1 MHTAFHQHHLDNM
14 HSNKNTYLLNA
25 YSFPDTEVSVRFIH
39 SFKIH
44 LSSSR

>member
-14 HSNKNTYLLNA
+14 HNNKPLL
-25 YSFPDTEVSVRFIH
+25 FVECLLFFQILEGPVRFIH

-44 LSSSR
+44 LSSS